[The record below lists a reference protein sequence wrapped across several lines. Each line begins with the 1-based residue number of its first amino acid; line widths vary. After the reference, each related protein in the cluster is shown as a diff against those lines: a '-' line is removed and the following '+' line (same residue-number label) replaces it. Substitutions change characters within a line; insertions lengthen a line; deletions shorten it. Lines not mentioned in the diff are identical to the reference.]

1 MWWSR
6 RCCCKGQDFDWSHSL
21 DDGSVLPCAC
31 LPCACLGPLP
41 KRLWP
46 PLPFIQLGH
55 VIPTDGPALESI
67 RRFRRSLH
75 ARFHSRRLFAA
86 ACFNAI
92 TIRGLGRACK
102 RPVDHDI
109 NACSGRLPVLQ
120 TSSPALLTC
129 DSVLNHRVQLRASL
143 DTTRRMFFEAC
154 LPTVVAYEVVLL
166 LAWTDDCQL
175 PWYTERVL
183 RRRTGSCPVFQ
194 FCRP

>member
-1 MWWSR
+1 MGRSADYGPTSPFPRLGQLNVVLSMSSLDLWRQLTKIQMLKQSIPTPIGRSGQAARVPGRMWWSR

-102 RPVDHDI
+102 RPVDHDMK
-109 NACSGRLPVLQ
+109 RM
-120 TSSPALLTC
+120 
-129 DSVLNHRVQLRASL
+129 LRAAAGFADLISRL
-143 DTTRRMFFEAC
+143 VD
-154 LPTVVAYEVVLL
+154 V
-166 LAWTDDCQL
+166 
-175 PWYTERVL
+175 
-183 RRRTGSCPVFQ
+183 
-194 FCRP
+194 